1 MKGISF
7 HLFHQFR
14 KGWWWWKRLYEFP
27 YSHKQVIEG
36 DFCLHS
42 A

>member
-14 KGWWWWKRLYEFP
+14 KAGGGGND
-27 YSHKQVIEG
+27 VIRIDEY
-36 DFCLHS
+36 